1 MFCDKELKMIKEFIQ
16 ENPNA
21 DITLGVDSQRMK
33 KKRVKFAVVVVIH
46 YAGGKGAKLFY
57 DVTYDKVVDAKLSRP
72 FNRMM
77 KEVMLVTDVY
87 TQLEEVL
94 FDKDFAIHL
103 DINPVKGNGSNVA
116 YGAAR
121 GMIFGMVGI
130 EPVMKPDAWAAS
142 TVADRFSK

>member
-1 MFCDKELKMIKEFIQ
+1 MFCEKELNMIKEFIKD
-16 ENPNA
+16 NPKA

-33 KKRVKFAVVVVIH
+33 KKRVKFAVVVVVH

-57 DVTYDKVVDAKLSRP
+57 DVQYEKIQDAKLSRP

-77 KEVMLVTDVY
+77 KEVQLVTDVY
-87 TQLEEVL
+87 TQLEDVL

-116 YGAAR
+116 YSAAK
-121 GMIFGMVGI
+121 GMIYGMVGI
-130 EPVMKPDAWAAS
+130 EAVFKPNSWAAS